1 MKKFFM
7 AAMALVMAVGFTS
20 CTQDDVVANEKM
32 TFNFTVAEKPSL
44 SGDSRATTFKTAWT
58 NGDQIMIVFFNSAT
72 GWCTDQPLIIE
83 YNGSSWIQKAA
94 PTTEFE
100 ESTVPG
106 QMIYQAIHYR
116 RADSSRNMS
125 MTAQNVSRS
134 YFKNIAGGEVL
145 YNIGSYTI
153 DGTSVNVGEIA
164 LQYSE
169 DLCLVTVPGLQA
181 SDGWRLGFLNNV
193 PADDTALYDFDF
205 EDEIIPVVEEKASK
219 SDSNLLLDVSNV
231 STSFLKAFSFE
242 LATGVQNGNDVT
254 FGFFPGGFT
263 GETYHFYLTNTPN
276 NSGKKYIY
284 SITKTAEK
292 TLEGGNAYLLPAIT
306 ETGKWIETSAYCEYS
321 DYNEE

>member
-1 MKKFFM
+1 MKKFLM

-44 SGDSRATTFKTAWT
+44 SGDSRATTFKTAWA
-58 NGDQIMIVFFNSAT
+58 NGDQIMIVFYNIAT
-72 GWCTDQPLIIE
+72 GWCTDEPLIIE

-125 MTAQNVSRS
+125 MTEQNVSRS

-145 YNIGSYTI
+145 YSNGSYTI
-153 DGTSVNVGEIA
+153 DETSVNVGEIA
-164 LQYSE
+164 LQYR
-169 DLCLVTVPGLQA
+169 DGLCLVTVPGLQA
-181 SDGWRLGFLNNV
+181 SDGWRLGFLNKE
-193 PADDTALYDFDF
+193 PADDTALYNFDF
-205 EDEIIPVVEEKASK
+205 EGKIIPVVEEKASRD
-219 SDSNLLLDVSNV
+219 DSNLLLDVGNL
-231 STSFLKAFSFE
+231 STSFLYTFSFE

-263 GETYHFYLTNTPN
+263 GETYRFYLTNTPN
-276 NSGKKYIY
+276 KSSKKYIY
-284 SITKTAEK
+284 SITRSDEK
-292 TLEGGNAYLLPAIT
+292 TLEGGKAYLLPAID
-306 ETGKWIETSAYCEYS
+306 TGKWTETTAYMEYA

>member
-58 NGDQIMIVFFNSAT
+58 NGDQIMIVFYNIAT

-100 ESTVPG
+100 VSNVPG

-125 MTAQNVSRS
+125 MTEQNLSRS

-145 YNIGSYTI
+145 YTHGSYTL
-153 DGTSVNVGEIA
+153 DETSVNVGEIA
-164 LQYSE
+164 LQYCE
-169 DLCLVTVPGLQA
+169 GLCLVTVPGLQA
-181 SDGWRLGFLNNV
+181 SDGWRLGFLKDEPGEGV
-193 PADDTALYDFDF
+193 ALYDFNF
-205 EDEIIPVVEEKASK
+205 EETIIPVVEEKASR
-219 SDSNLLLDVSNV
+219 SDSNLLLDVGNL
-231 STSFLKAFSFE
+231 STAFLKGFAFE

-254 FGFFPGGFT
+254 FGFFPDVFT
-263 GETYHFYLTNTPN
+263 GDTYRFFLTNSPN
-276 NSGKKYIY
+276 SSGINYIY
-284 SITKTAEK
+284 TITKSTEK
-292 TLEGGNAYLLPAIT
+292 TLKGGNAYLLPAID
-306 ETGKWIETSAYCEYS
+306 TGKWTETTAYLWYE
-321 DYNEE
+321 DYNAQ